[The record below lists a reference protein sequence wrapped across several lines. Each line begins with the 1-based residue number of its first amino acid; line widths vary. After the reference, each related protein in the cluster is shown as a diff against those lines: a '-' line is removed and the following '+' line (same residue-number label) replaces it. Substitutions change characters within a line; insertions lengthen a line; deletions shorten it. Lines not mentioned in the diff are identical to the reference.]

1 MLGHRLIIADEQL
14 SKRKLFRQIYQSIG
28 NLALDRRIQ
37 G

>member
-1 MLGHRLIIADEQL
+1 MLDHRLIIADEQL
-14 SKRKLFRQIYQSIG
+14 SKRELFWQIHQSID